1 MYICNLNMNFRFDIV
16 LLEEVDEFLNSL
28 DEKTREKVLYNLWKS
43 RMINDSELFKKLT
56 DDIWEFRTRY
66 LGNQVR
72 LLAFIDKNSSKP
84 KIVVCTHGFV
94 KKEWKV
100 PKQEL
105 DKAAKVMKMYYLSK

>member
-1 MYICNLNMNFRFDIV
+1 MIFRFDIV

-28 DEKTREKVLYNLWKS
+28 DDKTRKKVLYNLWKS

-56 DDIWEFRTRY
+56 DDIWEFRTHY

-72 LLAFIDKNSSKP
+72 LLAFVDRHSNKP

-94 KKEWKV
+94 RKEWKV
-100 PKQEL
+100 PKKEL
-105 DKAAKVMKMYYLSK
+105 DKAAKIMKMYYLSK